1 MKSCKLFEYPCNS
14 SEKLKKSWK
23 SRSLK
28 AKSFRFSGSY
38 GYHAH
43 HHEKLMLRLNTHRII
58 EEKNHSI
65 FFKLCFANATAFRN
79 DLVEGVQNLK

>member
-43 HHEKLMLRLNTHRII
+43 HHEKLMLRLNTHCMI

-65 FFKLCFANATAFRN
+65 FKFWFTDVSALTSCRVSKT
-79 DLVEGVQNLK
+79 